1 MPTRRPERRNE
12 ESAKAIVRAALELC
26 REVGYRKLS
35 IEGIAARAGVGKNT
49 IYRWWPSKSA
59 VLLDGLLSAMTVDA
73 SFPDTGDVAADFKTQ
88 IMAATSTVFR
98 PDTGP
103 HYAALIGEAQQDP
116 ELARAL
122 WDRLI
127 SHLTSA
133 ATQRIQS
140 AQRRGQIRP
149 ELAPDLVIELL
160 YGPAYYHWLIR
171 QRTADADHISI
182 IVDTVLAGLAPAN
195 TGSNIRPT
203 GDSQRS
209 RRRSEVKPSS
219 ADSP

>member
-1 MPTRRPERRNE
+1 MPPGGYAEGMSTRRPERRSE
-12 ESAKAIVRAALELC
+12 ESARAIVRAALELC
-26 REVGYRKLS
+26 REVGYSKLS

-73 SFPDTGDVAADFKTQ
+73 AFPDTGDVAADFKTQ
-88 IMAATSTVFR
+88 ITAATSTVFR

-103 HYAALIGEAQQDP
+103 HYAALLGEAQQDP

-149 ELAPDLVIELL
+149 DLAPDLVIELL

-171 QRTADADHISI
+171 QRPADADHIHM
-182 IVDTVLAGLAPAN
+182 IVDVALAGLAPAN
-195 TGSNIRPT
+195 TRPDAPPA
-203 GDSQRS
+203 GNS
-209 RRRSEVKPSS
+209 RLRPQ
-219 ADSP
+219 

>member
-1 MPTRRPERRNE
+1 MPTRRPERRSE

-88 IMAATSTVFR
+88 ITAAAGTVFR

-149 ELAPDLVIELL
+149 DLTPDLVIEML
-160 YGPAYYHWLIR
+160 YGPAYYHWLMR
-171 QRTADADHISI
+171 QRPADAQHIHL
-182 IVDTVLAGLAPAN
+182 IVDTALAGLAPAN
-195 TGSNIRPT
+195 SRPDVPPA
-203 GDSQRS
+203 GNGEERA
-209 RRRSEVKPSS
+209 E
-219 ADSP
+219 SP